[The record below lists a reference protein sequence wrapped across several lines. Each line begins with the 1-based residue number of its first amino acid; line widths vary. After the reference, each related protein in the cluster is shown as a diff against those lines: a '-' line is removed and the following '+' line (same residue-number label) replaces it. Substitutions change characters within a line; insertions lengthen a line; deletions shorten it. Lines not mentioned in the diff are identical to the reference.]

1 MSGVAEA
8 GTLAFFREAR
18 FEPDFT
24 AQHLF
29 LHLALIRDHY
39 RLWRHGIE
47 LHNSGDNDDHD
58 QQRIHCAYSD
68 SDANTNPCAYTK
80 SDSYANANTDPN
92 ADTRYSDD
100 YVRR

>member
-1 MSGVAEA
+1 
-8 GTLAFFREAR
+8 
-18 FEPDFT
+18 
-24 AQHLF
+24 
-29 LHLALIRDHY
+29 
-39 RLWRHGIE
+39 LWRRGIE

-68 SDANTNPCAYTK
+68 SDACAYTK